1 MDISIS
7 VYQYIC
13 MSKGPTARERRI
25 YQYQAIRISIYPY
38 ILLYGCPI
46 KQPSATP
53 LYRLCSNVQ
62 AAHNPFYYYRRDFLL
77 LYSNLT
83 VLISISMFIP
93 TSPTGIPFWKIDAHK
108 EFLNPLKKF
117 ASNWLVTMKI
127 IISCLMFE

>member
-7 VYQYIC
+7 VNTSVCRKVRPQGKRGYANSKLSEYQYI
-13 MSKGPTARERRI
+13 RI
-25 YQYQAIRISIYPY
+25 YCYTDS
-38 ILLYGCPI
+38 PI
-46 KQPSATP
+46 KRPSATP
-53 LYRLCSNVQ
+53 LYRLGSNVQ

-93 TSPTGIPFWKIDAHK
+93 TSPTGIPFWKIDVHK

-117 ASNWLVTMKI
+117 ASNWLVIMKI